1 MLAIGAPRMANETDD
16 QATNDTEKSSG
27 SKFMVL
33 SRANWDRL
41 LKSKKL
47 DNPLNAA
54 CAYLVM
60 LAGTGPDN
68 ATTSWSARSFETYL
82 GMRKSNG
89 QKAIECLAA
98 AGLVTIEK
106 AGKRPRY
113 KLTNPA
119 PKDAEE
125 EECIFLPNQLVT
137 GFGGQPS
144 LLRRLRETGDITPL
158 ALLMGLYGAVQDDIT
173 LGLDGSLHGTF
184 ADGHEHP
191 IGAERKFG
199 ANSIW
204 TVEPGTMRF
213 CTGSWWRAAGT
224 DPWPAIKILEQI
236 RAIEHE
242 NWLFCGA
249 QSDADPLVPWDDE
262 VATWNEVAAQRLCE
276 EGYWTYLSER
286 GQKIVVLAS
295 HMGAPAIRSVYRPCV
310 MADTPRR
317 RGRYMEMLEIKR
329 AAIARWQEIA
339 GSTTNVVPFSAARR
353 AI

>member
-16 QATNDTEKSSG
+16 LPTNDTEKSSG

-89 QKAIECLAA
+89 QKAIEGLTAT
-98 AGLVTIEK
+98 GLVTVEK

-125 EECIFLPNQLVT
+125 DACIFLPNQLVT
-137 GFGGQPS
+137 GFQGQPS
-144 LLRRLRETGDITPL
+144 LLRRVRETGDITPL
-158 ALLMGLYGAVQDDIT
+158 ALLLCLYGEVQDDIT
-173 LGLDGSLHGTF
+173 LGLDGSLYGGF
-184 ADGHEHP
+184 EPGHEHP
-191 IGAERKFG
+191 IGPDRKFG

-204 TVEPGTMRF
+204 AIEPSGMRYCAGAF
-213 CTGSWWRAAGT
+213 RNAAGK
-224 DPWPAIKILEQI
+224 DPWVAIKVLEQI
-236 RAIEHE
+236 KAIERE
-242 NWLFCGA
+242 EWLFNSPNA
-249 QSDADPLVPWDDE
+249 DADPVVPWDDE
-262 VATWNEVAAQRLCE
+262 IATWNEVAAQHLCE
-276 EGYWTYLSER
+276 EGYWAYLSER

-295 HMGAPAIRSVYRPCV
+295 HMGTPAIRSVYRPSV

-317 RGRYMEMLEIKR
+317 RGRYMEMMEIKR